1 MSSAVISI
9 NILAAGLLVIAFFKD
24 RKKTWQSLIAAAESF
39 LRILP
44 LALMIIVI
52 IGLFSAFIPP
62 SEIMKFIG
70 AQAGW
75 AGILAIAA
83 LGAVLHIP
91 ALISFPLA
99 AALLQSGAAIAS
111 VAAFITTL
119 TMVGVVTF
127 PFEIKELG
135 LRLALLRNGLSFI
148 MAVII
153 ALIMGMV
160 L

>member
-1 MSSAVISI
+1 MSSAAILI
-9 NILAAGLLVIAFFKD
+9 NALAAVCLVFALFKD
-24 RKKTWQSLIAAAESF
+24 KEKTRRSVIIAARSF
-39 LRILP
+39 FRVLP
-44 LALMIIVI
+44 LVLMVIVI

-127 PFEIKELG
+127 PLEIKELG

>member
-1 MSSAVISI
+1 MSAAVILINAIAAVCLVFAFIKNREKARQSI
-9 NILAAGLLVIAFFKD
+9 IVAAGSFF
-24 RKKTWQSLIAAAESF
+24 RV
-39 LRILP
+39 LP
-44 LALMIIVI
+44 LVLMIIVI

-62 SEIMKFIG
+62 SEIIKFIG

-75 AGILAIAA
+75 SGILAIAA

-99 AALLQSGAAIAS
+99 AALLQSGASIAS
-111 VAAFITTL
+111 VAAFITSL
-119 TMVGVVTF
+119 TMVGVVTLAL
-127 PFEIKELG
+127 EMKELG
-135 LRLALLRNGLSFI
+135 LRLALLRNGFSFI

-153 ALIMGMV
+153 ALIMGMI

>member
-1 MSSAVISI
+1 M
-9 NILAAGLLVIAFFKD
+9 
-24 RKKTWQSLIAAAESF
+24 
-39 LRILP
+39 
-44 LALMIIVI
+44 LMIIVI

-62 SEIMKFIG
+62 SEITKFIG

-75 AGILAIAA
+75 SGILAIAA

-91 ALISFPLA
+91 ALLSFPLA

-119 TMVGVVTF
+119 TMVGVVTL
-127 PFEIKELG
+127 PLEIKELG
-135 LRLALLRNGLSFI
+135 IRLALLRNGLSFI

-153 ALIMGMV
+153 ALIMGMI

>member
-1 MSSAVISI
+1 MSSAVILI
-9 NILAAGLLVIAFFKD
+9 NAAAAVCLVFAFFKNR
-24 RKKTWQSLIAAAESF
+24 RKTRRSIIVATRSF

-44 LALMIIVI
+44 LVLMIIVMV
-52 IGLFSAFIPP
+52 GLFSSFIPP

-75 AGILAIAA
+75 SGILAIAA

-91 ALISFPLA
+91 ALISYPLA
-99 AALLQSGAAIAS
+99 AALLRSGAAIAS

-119 TMVGVVTF
+119 TMVGVVTL
-127 PFEIKELG
+127 PLEIKELG
-135 LRLALLRNGLSFI
+135 IKLTLLRNSLSFI
-148 MAVII
+148 LAVII

>member
-1 MSSAVISI
+1 MKSAVILI
-9 NILAAGLLVIAFFKD
+9 NALAVVFLVFAFFKD
-24 RKKTWQSLIAAAESF
+24 REKTRRSIIVAARSF

-44 LALMIIVI
+44 LVLMIIVI
-52 IGLFSAFIPP
+52 VGLFSSFIPP

-75 AGILAIAA
+75 SGILAIAA

-91 ALISFPLA
+91 ALVSYPLA
-99 AALLQSGAAIAS
+99 AALLQSGATIAP

-119 TMVGVVTF
+119 TMVGIITL
-127 PFEIKELG
+127 PLEIKELG
-135 LRLALLRNGLSFI
+135 IKLTLLRNSLSFI
-148 MAVII
+148 LAVII
-153 ALIMGMV
+153 ALIMGMI